1 MFNHHIHIHPYLHT
15 IFSQITKCTETS
27 IRVDWSPSLYKPHI
41 HSPVLEYIVE
51 WTPILNSME
60 ATDKMRTHVLT
71 SEIRSDTLYG
81 VFPATSQAVVVYCR
95 SLAGTVL
102 TNIIIAVEFRS

>member
-1 MFNHHIHIHPYLHT
+1 
-15 IFSQITKCTETS
+15 
-27 IRVDWSPSLYKPHI
+27 
-41 HSPVLEYIVE
+41 
-51 WTPILNSME
+51 ME

-95 SLAGTVL
+95 SLAGTYKTNKYIKL
-102 TNIIIAVEFRS
+102 TC

>member
-1 MFNHHIHIHPYLHT
+1 
-15 IFSQITKCTETS
+15 
-27 IRVDWSPSLYKPHI
+27 
-41 HSPVLEYIVE
+41 
-51 WTPILNSME
+51 ME